1 MNPSDVERTAASSD
15 AADDAVAKTDVVLD
29 IAGLRAGYGHVPVL
43 HGIDFQLKAG
53 EAVGIVGHNGVGK
66 TTFL

>member
-1 MNPSDVERTAASSD
+1 MSPAETASSAAAASTAAER
-15 AADDAVAKTDVVLD
+15 DVVLD
-29 IAGLRAGYGHVPVL
+29 VAALRAGYGHVPVL
-43 HGIDFQLKAG
+43 RGVDLRLHAG